1 MGTKIVAA
9 RLGMLAGVTTIITRS
24 SNPGNILGIVRYLTT
39 PRTPSSST
47 SSESGDHAADHITQ
61 KTVSLNLSDAS
72 THFDETEAPPLH
84 TRFLPSSDPIQDRY
98 FWLLHTPNPH
108 GTVYIDAGCHR
119 ALIDKAGLLPVG
131 VVDVEGHFAQSEV
144 VRLVVVERR
153 ASSPGPDGKRWE
165 GFAQEV
171 GRIIVNYAAAEIS
184 MIMGH
189 KSSQIE
195 SILGYAD
202 SEYVADRS
210 HIGFFRPESRPVT
223 PIRDL
228 S

>member
-1 MGTKIVAA
+1 
-9 RLGMLAGVTTIITRS
+9 
-24 SNPGNILGIVRYLTT
+24 
-39 PRTPSSST
+39 
-47 SSESGDHAADHITQ
+47 
-61 KTVSLNLSDAS
+61 
-72 THFDETEAPPLH
+72 APPLH

-189 KSSQIE
+189 KSSQ
-195 SILGYAD
+195 
-202 SEYVADRS
+202 
-210 HIGFFRPESRPVT
+210 
-223 PIRDL
+223 
-228 S
+228 